1 MTSDVSACRELVT
14 DDPAIDG
21 AEDAASAAT
30 IAIAA
35 AIASTVATA
44 AAANHDATATTA
56 PATDT
61 SSAATATAS
70 AAAAR
75 GSLRTGSYHHQR
87 CRADEAETI
96 NAGQD
101 HPGDQPRQDAA
112 TTGWIIG
119 HEVSLL

>member
-61 SSAATATAS
+61 SSTATA
-70 AAAAR
+70 AATLR
-75 GSLRTGSYHHQR
+75 NSLRTGSYHHQR

-96 NAGQD
+96 DAGQN

>member
-1 MTSDVSACRELVT
+1 MIMFKKSACRKLVT
-14 DDPAIDG
+14 DDPAIDRI
-21 AEDAASAAT
+21 EDAAG
-30 IAIAA
+30 AA
-35 AIASTVATA
+35 AIASTVTIATS
-44 AAANHDATATTA
+44 AAANYDSTATTA

-75 GSLRTGSYHHQR
+75 GSLRTGSDHHQR
-87 CRADEAETI
+87 GHADEAETI

-101 HPGDQPRQDAA
+101 HAGDQARQDAA
-112 TTGWIIG
+112 TTGCIIG

>member
-1 MTSDVSACRELVT
+1 MTSDVSGCRDLVT

-21 AEDAASAAT
+21 AEHAASTAT
-30 IAIAA
+30 I
-35 AIASTVATA
+35 AIASTVASTIA
-44 AAANHDATATTA
+44 AATAANHDAAATTA
-56 PATDT
+56 PDT
-61 SSAATATAS
+61 PSAAAATA

-75 GSLRTGSYHHQR
+75 GSLRTGTYRHQR

-101 HPGDQPRQDAA
+101 HPGDQTRQDAA

-119 HEVSLL
+119 HGVSLL

>member
-1 MTSDVSACRELVT
+1 MTSDVSGCRDLVT
-14 DDPAIDG
+14 DDPAIDR
-21 AEDAASAAT
+21 AEHTASTAT
-30 IAIAA
+30 T

-44 AAANHDATATTA
+44 TAANHDAAATTA

-75 GSLRTGSYHHQR
+75 GSLRAGSYHHQR

-101 HPGDQPRQDAA
+101 HPGDQTRQDAA